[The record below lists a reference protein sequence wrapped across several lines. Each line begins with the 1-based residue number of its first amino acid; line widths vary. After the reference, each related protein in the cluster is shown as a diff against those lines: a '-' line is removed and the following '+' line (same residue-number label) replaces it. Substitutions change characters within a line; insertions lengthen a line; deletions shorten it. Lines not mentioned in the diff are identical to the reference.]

1 MVLKVQDAIFDE
13 SNHIKRVTIHAT
25 DDNDLP
31 DLWVNESTIS
41 IIPLSAP
48 AKGADWTNDSDLPFS
63 SKVDCTIQSQENT
76 EKQQDTEMQNDKMG
90 TVADE
95 QDDKDEEDEDYYAP
109 RDFERGPWLN
119 PETDQC
125 GHGR

>member
-1 MVLKVQDAIFDE
+1 MRDTSVHP
-13 SNHIKRVTIHAT
+13 N
-25 DDNDLP
+25 
-31 DLWVNESTIS
+31 
-41 IIPLSAP
+41 
-48 AKGADWTNDSDLPFS
+48 
-63 SKVDCTIQSQENT
+63 IQSQENT

-125 GHGR
+125 GHQR